1 MALRGVPVA
10 LRAFQW
16 LEEADKSVYF
26 LRERQLEHVEKKR
39 DIHEDVSCGKEAS
52 LIRAC

>member
-1 MALRGVPVA
+1 MA

-16 LEEADKSVYF
+16 SEAVDNSVYF
-26 LRERQLEHVEKKR
+26 AEKTAGTCRKKR